1 MKNNKI
7 GIAVSNSLI
16 SEKLKNISKDI
27 IEDTLDTFNY
37 GALKDIPIVNY
48 IVDGT
53 GVISSIRDKIFLEKL
68 MNFLYDCKDID
79 FEKRVKFME
88 KNFKDDGKEFGE
100 KIILIIDRLNDIN
113 KSVLMANLFRAL
125 IYEDIKQ
132 EQFFR
137 LCNVISNCYI
147 EDLIYLKEKRNNS
160 ISGIRAISL
169 FNQGL
174 VGITNFS
181 EVNFEDDTQY
191 EITSLGKI
199 LVDNAFSS
207 TTDYQ

>member
-1 MKNNKI
+1 MENNKI

-16 SEKLKNISKDI
+16 SEELKNISEDI

-37 GALKDIPIVNY
+37 GTLKDIPIVNY
-48 IVDGT
+48 VVDSI
-53 GVISSIRDKIFLEKL
+53 GVISSIRDKIFFKKL
-68 MNFLYDCKDID
+68 IYFLYNCKDID

-125 IYEDIKQ
+125 IYEDIQQ

-137 LCNVISNCYI
+137 LCNVISNC
-147 EDLIYLKEKRNNS
+147 LKEKRNNS

>member
-1 MKNNKI
+1 MENNKI

-16 SEKLKNISKDI
+16 SEELKNISEDI

-37 GALKDIPIVNY
+37 GTLKDIPIVNY
-48 IVDGT
+48 VVDSI
-53 GVISSIRDKIFLEKL
+53 GVISSIRDKIFFKKL
-68 MNFLYDCKDID
+68 IYFLYNCKDID

-125 IYEDIKQ
+125 IYEDIQQ

-181 EVNFEDDTQY
+181 GVNYEDDTQY

>member
-1 MKNNKI
+1 MENNKI

-16 SEKLKNISKDI
+16 SEELKNISEDI

-37 GALKDIPIVNY
+37 GTLKDIPIVNY
-48 IVDGT
+48 VVDSI
-53 GVISSIRDKIFLEKL
+53 GVISSIRDKIFFKKL
-68 MNFLYDCKDID
+68 IYFLYNCKDID

-125 IYEDIKQ
+125 IYEDIQQ

>member
-100 KIILIIDRLNDIN
+100 KIILIIDRLDDIN
-113 KSVLMANLFRAL
+113 KSVLMANLFRSL

-147 EDLIYLKEKRNNS
+147 EDLTYLKEKCNNS

-191 EITSLGKI
+191 EVTSLGKI
-199 LVDNAFSS
+199 LVANAFSS